1 MWLLGL
7 LSGMVGMVL
16 LAGGNDFGLIG
27 LIPLLWMQ
35 IEDLVVG
42 WVYG

>member
-1 MWLLGL
+1 MWLFGL

-16 LAGGNDFGLIG
+16 LVGGNDLGLLG

-35 IEDLVVG
+35 IEDLVEDKVD
-42 WVYG
+42 